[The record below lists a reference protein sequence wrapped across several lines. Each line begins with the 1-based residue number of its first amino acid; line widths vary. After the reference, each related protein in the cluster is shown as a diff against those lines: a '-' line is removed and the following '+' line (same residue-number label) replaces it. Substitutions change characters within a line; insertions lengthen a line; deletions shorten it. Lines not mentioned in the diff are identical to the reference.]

1 MNGDV
6 TVRDVMA
13 REYVGV
19 SESDPVLD
27 TVALLLE
34 EEADSAVVLRGSEPV
49 GLLAERDVL
58 ELLTDGRDPDRVPVA
73 EAMTPAPDTVGSDV
87 TASEAASVMS
97 AGDTRRLLVVEEGEV
112 LGVLTEHDLLEAVTI
127 EQVSA
132 RAGPAEAAVG
142 GEDGIREDEYSAQSI
157 CEACSALTRDL
168 VDVNGQLLCTNCRD
182 L

>member
-34 EEADSAVVLRGSEPV
+34 EAEECAVVLRGSEPV
-49 GLLAERDVL
+49 GLFTERDVL
-58 ELLTDGRDPDRVPVA
+58 ELLVDGQDPDGTSVG
-73 EAMTPAPDTVGSDV
+73 EAMTPAPDTVSPDYTV
-87 TASEAASVMS
+87 SEAANIVS
-97 AGDTRRLLVVEEGEV
+97 AGDARRLLVVEEGEV
-112 LGVLTEHDLLEAVTI
+112 LGVLTEHDLLEAATI

-132 RAGPAEAAVG
+132 SAEPTETAVAVG
-142 GEDGIREDEYSAQSI
+142 ESQGQEYSAQSI
-157 CEACSALTRDL
+157 CEACGALTRDL
-168 VDVNGQLLCTNCRD
+168 ADVNGQLLCANCRD
-182 L
+182 I